1 MMMLLQGL
9 SGRSG
14 EGEGGRGGLPAVHAR
29 AAWEARPAAEHR
41 TRIAVLGRGA
51 GGGGGVGGIVRSFF
65 VHLSSGA
72 GLAAS
77 RLHSPML
84 ACALSFSH
92 TLYPSLPL
100 SLTLCL
106 SSCRHFSLF
115 FLFFL
120 LVLLFFFV
128 FRIFSTIRAS

>member
-51 GGGGGVGGIVRSFF
+51 GGGGGGGVGGIVRSFF

-92 TLYPSLPL
+92 TLYPSL
-100 SLTLCL
+100 SLYVLVRVGIFHYFSY
-106 SSCRHFSLF
+106 SSCSCC
-115 FLFFL
+115 
-120 LVLLFFFV
+120 FFFV